1 MGNVKSEKLKVKNE
15 KSEKHPKLDE
25 AMAEIQRGA
34 NEIIGLEYI
43 ENLINRFLKEGKT
56 FTIKAGFDPTAPDL
70 HLGHTVLLQKLKVFQ
85 KYGATVQFLIGDF
98 TAQIGDPSGKS
109 ATRKMLTPEE
119 VAKNAE
125 TYKEQ
130 VFKILD
136 KENTEV
142 VFNSKWLNA
151 LGAAGIVELTTT
163 FTVARMLERDDF
175 EKRYKS
181 NTPIAISE
189 FMYPLLQGY
198 DSVALKSDI
207 EIGGTDQK
215 FNLLM
220 GRQLQKTYNIGKEQ
234 SVIMMPLLVG
244 LDGINK
250 MSKSLGNYIGITEEP
265 NTIFAKTLS
274 ISDELMW
281 DWYELLSDK
290 SISEI
295 EELKKEVKNGLNP
308 KIAKEALAM
317 EIVERFYG
325 KDAGIKAKEQF
336 DKVHKQGQIPD
347 DIAEIQIS
355 ETNIIDALVASGL
368 ANSKSEARRH
378 IKGGAVRINQEKI
391 SDHNI
396 ELNREEEYILQIGK
410 RKFAKVKVV

>member
-1 MGNVKSEKLKVKNE
+1 M
-15 KSEKHPKLDE
+15 
-25 AMAEIQRGA
+25 
-34 NEIIGLEYI
+34 
-43 ENLINRFLKEGKT
+43 
-56 FTIKAGFDPTAPDL
+56 
-70 HLGHTVLLQKLKVFQ
+70 HLGHTVLLQKLKTFQ
-85 KYGATVQFLIGDF
+85 KYGARVQFLIGDF

-109 ATRKMLTPEE
+109 KTRKMLTPEE
-119 VAKNAE
+119 VEKNAE

-136 KENTEV
+136 PDLTDI

-151 LGAAGIVELTTT
+151 LGAAGLVELATTY
-163 FTVARMLERDDF
+163 TVARMLERDDF
-175 EKRYKS
+175 EKRFKS

-189 FMYPLLQGY
+189 FIYPLLQGY

-234 SVIMMPLLVG
+234 SVVMMPLLVG

-250 MSKSLGNYIGITEEP
+250 MSKSLGNYIGITEDA
-265 NTIFAKTLS
+265 NTIFAKVLS

-281 DWYELLSDK
+281 NWYELLSEK
-290 SISEI
+290 SLEEI
-295 EELKKEVKNGLNP
+295 EKLKEEVKNGRNP
-308 KIAKEALAM
+308 KEIKELLAI
-317 EIVERFYG
+317 EITDRFHG
-325 KDAGIKAKEQF
+325 NGAGAKAKEHF
-336 DKVHKQGQIPD
+336 DKIHKQNKLPD
-347 DIAEIQIS
+347 
-355 ETNIIDALVASGL
+355 NITQFELKPMNIVDALVETKL

-391 SDHNI
+391 SSQDI
-396 ELNREEEYILQIGK
+396 ELQKGEYILQIGK
-410 RKFAKVKVV
+410 RKFAKAIIK

>member
-1 MGNVKSEKLKVKNE
+1 MENVKKALNE
-15 KSEKHPKLDE
+15 IK
-25 AMAEIQRGA
+25 RGSS
-34 NEIIGLEYI
+34 EIIGLERI
-43 ENLINRFLKEGKT
+43 EELVKRFFETGER

-70 HLGHTVLLQKLKVFQ
+70 HLGHTVLLQKLKTFQ
-85 KYGATVQFLIGDF
+85 KYGAEVQFLIGDF
-98 TAQIGDPSGKS
+98 TAQIGDPTGKS
-109 ATRKMLTPEE
+109 ATRKMLSPQE
-119 VAKNAE
+119 VARNAE

-151 LGAAGIVELTTT
+151 LGASGIVELTTT
-163 FTVARMLERDDF
+163 YTVARMLERDDF

-189 FMYPLLQGY
+189 FIYPLLQGY

-220 GRQLQKTYNIGKEQ
+220 GRQLQKTYNVGKEQ

-250 MSKSLGNYIGITEEP
+250 MSKSLGNYIGITEDP
-265 NTIFAKTLS
+265 NTIFAKVLS

-290 SISEI
+290 SIEEI
-295 EELKKEVKNGLNP
+295 EKLKVEVKNGLNP
-308 KIAKEALAM
+308 KLVKEALAI
-317 EIVERFYG
+317 EIVDRFHG
-325 KDAGIKAKEQF
+325 EGAGTRAKEHF
-336 DKVHKQGQIPD
+336 DKVHKLGEIPN
-347 DIAEIQIS
+347 DIPEFELEEQ
-355 ETNIIDALVASGL
+355 NVVDALVNTKL
-368 ANSKSEARRH
+368 VTSKSEARRH

-391 SDHNI
+391 NDQNI
-396 ELNREEEYILQIGK
+396 TLKSGEEYILQIGK
-410 RKFAKVKVV
+410 RKFAKVKVK

>member
-1 MGNVKSEKLKVKNE
+1 MDKVK
-15 KSEKHPKLDE
+15 E
-25 AMAEIQRGA
+25 ALNEIQRGTS
-34 NEIIGLEYI
+34 EIIGLEKI
-43 ENLINRFLKEGKT
+43 EELVKKFFKT
-56 FTIKAGFDPTAPDL
+56 GERFTIKAGFDPTAPDL
-70 HLGHTVLLQKLKVFQ
+70 HLGHTVLLQKLKTFQ
-85 KYGATVQFLIGDF
+85 KYGAKVQFLIGDF
-98 TAQIGDPSGKS
+98 TAQIGDPSGKNK
-109 ATRKMLTPEE
+109 TRKMLTPEE
-119 VAKNAE
+119 VAQNAQ

-136 KENTEV
+136 KELTDV

-163 FTVARMLERDDF
+163 YTVARMLERDDF
-175 EKRYKS
+175 EKRFKS

-189 FMYPLLQGY
+189 FIYPLLQGY

-220 GRQLQKTYNIGKEQ
+220 GRHLQKVYNVGKEQ

-250 MSKSLGNYIGITEEP
+250 MSKSLGNYIGITEDP
-265 NTIFAKTLS
+265 DTIFAKVLS

-290 SISEI
+290 SIEEI
-295 EELKKEVKNGLNP
+295 EKLKEEVANGRNP
-308 KIAKEALAM
+308 KEIKEMLAI
-317 EIVERFYG
+317 EIVDRFHG
-325 KDAGIKAKEQF
+325 KGAGLKAKENF
-336 DKVHKQGQIPD
+336 DKIHKQNKLPDEIPEF
-347 DIAEIQIS
+347 EI
-355 ETNIIDALVASGL
+355 EPMNIVDALVETKLAS
-368 ANSKSEARRH
+368 SKSEARRH

-391 SDHNI
+391 SSQDI
-396 ELNREEEYILQIGK
+396 DLKSGEEYILQIGK
-410 RKFAKVKVV
+410 RKFAKVKVK